1 VVVALLYPQYAFLRA
16 IAAIVAGISSPAYPV
31 ASISTLW
38 HFTSPFM
45 IALEA
50 MVVQIVLYF
59 SLAMY
64 VLGSHS
70 LSLSLT
76 LTHSYSHSHMHIS
89 LELTMKHSYL
99 DRVLPSDVN
108 GVSSSWLY
116 PLHWLKRQVVT
127 LCKRNSAVVIEVC
140 SCIEPTT
147 T

>member
-1 VVVALLYPQYAFLRA
+1 MGRRSAPIAWVISVCCAVTYTSPLTTLCSNPHGVVVALLYPQYAFLRA

-64 VLGSHS
+64 VLALTLSHS
-70 LSLSLT
+70 LSLSRTLT
-76 LTHSYSHSHMHIS
+76 LTCTFLWS
-89 LELTMKHSYL
+89 
-99 DRVLPSDVN
+99 
-108 GVSSSWLY
+108 
-116 PLHWLKRQVVT
+116 
-127 LCKRNSAVVIEVC
+127 
-140 SCIEPTT
+140 
-147 T
+147 